1 MTKNLNIQTKNLNVS
16 KVENLNNQNK
26 QKNAKFEMFLCVH
39 RLEDISLIRID
50 SCRA

>member
-26 QKNAKFEMFLCVH
+26 QKNAN
-39 RLEDISLIRID
+39 I
-50 SCRA
+50 